1 MARSPDILYINTY
14 IPGSAAPKLEPRAIP
29 GRPVAV
35 PQPKA
40 QPGKRARAVRYVDP
54 IALCAMVV
62 AAAMLIVMAVG
73 MIRLGSV
80 NAEAKLL
87 EEHVAQLREENTRLH
102 SEYKAG
108 IDLEEVRRQALE
120 TGLVPQSQVERVTI
134 HGEPPQPVQEPTA
147 WERCWASFAGAF
159 A

>member
-14 IPGSAAPKLEPRAIP
+14 IPGSAAPKLEPRVVP

-120 TGLVPQSQVERVTI
+120 MGLVPQSQVERVTI
-134 HGEPPQPVQEPTA
+134 HVEPPQPVQEPSA
-147 WERCWASFAGAF
+147 WERFWASFAEMF